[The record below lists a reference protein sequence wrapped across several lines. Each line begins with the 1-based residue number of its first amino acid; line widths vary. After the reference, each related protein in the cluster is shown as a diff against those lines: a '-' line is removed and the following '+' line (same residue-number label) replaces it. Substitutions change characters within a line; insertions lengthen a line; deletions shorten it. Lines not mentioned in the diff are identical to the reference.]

1 MHPSRAQL
9 PDLQT
14 LTETLSSILAENE
27 SSADQVTILSRER
40 NPRAC
45 TYPSEIVTCQLAD
58 GRALRLLCKYE
69 SGRNHNAYGHRG
81 GTMYEAEVY
90 RQLLQALP
98 VTKPTFY
105 GAHRDAITGETWLI
119 LGYFDGCIRVE
130 DSPDPAVL
138 KAAARWL
145 GRFHKTNQALRS
157 AASLPFLSRHSAEYY
172 LGWADRTSLFADHLH
187 QRFQW
192 LATLCQRF
200 EEVVV
205 TLLEPPAIVIHG
217 EYYPNNILFYK
228 GKIYPIDW
236 ESTAVAIGEIDLTSL
251 TEGWPPEFVS
261 GANAEYRSARW
272 PERPPP
278 DFERKLEAARL
289 YWLFRWLGDRP
300 ERTTHENEL
309 NRFEQ
314 LGILGERLGLI

>member
-1 MHPSRAQL
+1 
-9 PDLQT
+9 
-14 LTETLSSILAENE
+14 
-27 SSADQVTILSRER
+27 
-40 NPRAC
+40 
-45 TYPSEIVTCQLAD
+45 
-58 GRALRLLCKYE
+58 
-69 SGRNHNAYGHRG
+69 
-81 GTMYEAEVY
+81 MYEAEVY
-90 RQLLQALP
+90 RQLLQPLP

-145 GRFHKTNQALRS
+145 GRFHKANQALRS
-157 AASLPFLSRHSAEYY
+157 AALLPFLSRHSAEYY